1 MRFSAYTLA
10 LLFLQFQVSITISH
24 SAVIFFYTKKL
35 SFRLTLNPGLA
46 LTCFRKTRLYMPVEI
61 FGPFSWYVGRFQF
74 DAKFCLEIA
83 ENFQWR
89 MEQRIS
95 AFRLKGQPCEVYPD
109 STASS
114 LSFPL
119 KSVGSKTFQN
129 EVSKTNKRA
138 SVTVNVTCEQECRE
152 PLSEPLVT
160 QTRSHITLAV
170 TLARLLVL
178 RYSSRVFEEKRDCS
192 SLHRH
197 FRNFLTGNFSSIWLP
212 LWKFRNFLLKGSLF
226 GNQHP
231 GYFQHQNYFRKI
243 NFRIIWELS
252 QSIYHS
258 SIIFGIFVWT
268 CGYSTILISEIDGR
282 HAKSRDNSRLRY
294 LAEQQW

>member
-10 LLFLQFQVSITISH
+10 FLFLQFQVLIIISH

-138 SVTVNVTCEQECRE
+138 SVTVNVTREQECRE
-152 PLSEPLVT
+152 PLVA

-170 TLARLLVL
+170 TLARLLVCVIL
-178 RYSSRVFEEKRDCS
+178 LGFSRKRETARVYTDIFETFLLGISVPFDFPSGNSVIFCWKVRFSEINIRDIFNTRIIFEKS
-192 SLHRH
+192 ISGLS
-197 FRNFLTGNFSSIWLP
+197 GNFPNPFITAP
-212 LWKFRNFLLKGSLF
+212 
-226 GNQHP
+226 
-231 GYFQHQNYFRKI
+231 
-243 NFRIIWELS
+243 
-252 QSIYHS
+252 
-258 SIIFGIFVWT
+258 
-268 CGYSTILISEIDGR
+268 
-282 HAKSRDNSRLRY
+282 
-294 LAEQQW
+294 